1 MSRWGEGGI
10 VLAGALFDNLKAFRL
25 PKARLNFL
33 QTMPRLC
40 ERKGEGVREGEEGG
54 GGEQGPAAGVDGQKS
69 L

>member
-1 MSRWGEGGI
+1 MRGTGTI

-33 QTMPRLC
+33 QTMPRYRKRGK
-40 ERKGEGVREGEEGG
+40 EREREIERVGRGRSREVGLL
-54 GGEQGPAAGVDGQKS
+54 QKS